1 MGEKVRALKERVM
14 PNTAGLASAWKSAWH
29 DARFRRQAIATPVVL
44 LVVLRAYG
52 WVLRVVE
59 VRPGVID
66 LFAPRDLSSITFGL
80 VYGVITV
87 GVVRLAAHPRAL
99 VVGTQAY
106 VLMTLL
112 RMVAL
117 YLTPL
122 DPPPAMIALRDPFAE
137 HVTLG
142 APLTRDLFFSGHTAT
157 VFLFSLGVPGRWL
170 PRAFAL
176 GTLLVAAAVLVQ
188 HVHYAVDVAVAP
200 LAAFAAYRGA
210 TWLNR
215 EKRSSA
221 CDASR
226 ASTTSDS

>member
-1 MGEKVRALKERVM
+1 M
-14 PNTAGLASAWKSAWH
+14 PITAGLASAWRSAWH

-52 WVLRVVE
+52 WVLRIVE
-59 VRPGVID
+59 VRPGVLLPD
-66 LFAPRDLSSITFGL
+66 PVLELLAPRDLSSITFGL

-122 DPPPAMIALRDPFAE
+122 DPPPGMIALRDPFAE

-142 APLTRDLFFSGHTAT
+142 ARPLLLGSHGDGLP
-157 VFLFSLGVPGRWL
+157 VFLGRARKVATPCVRPGDAAGRRRGARAARALRRRRRRRSAGGLRGVPG
-170 PRAFAL
+170 
-176 GTLLVAAAVLVQ
+176 GDMV
-188 HVHYAVDVAVAP
+188 
-200 LAAFAAYRGA
+200 
-210 TWLNR
+210 
-215 EKRSSA
+215 ES
-221 CDASR
+221 
-226 ASTTSDS
+226 